1 MEQAATPSGTIAGV
15 MTRRYHGLLVAALD
29 PPLGRTVL
37 VAKID
42 DALAA
47 EGELVPISADRWQ
60 DPQAPLSP
68 PELSS
73 LRGFRLD
80 GSVPVWSFGVGSNRV
95 EKRIWMRNGSDT
107 TYVCYTHVAGREPVH
122 LLGKALVNY
131 RDFHTTTRSG
141 DWQMDIAQVSS
152 GVRVTAFDG
161 AVPFR
166 LLSADAT
173 VTSHQTWYRDYA
185 LRIEAY
191 RGLEALDDHLYAA
204 EIAAVI
210 EPGASATLIAT
221 TDQSPDLDGGRQ
233 LTERI
238 RRDRHLVEISA
249 APDDVTSRLVLAADQ
264 FIVRRAAEGGGRC
277 GRSLDRRGVP
287 LVR

>member
-1 MEQAATPSGTIAGV
+1 
-15 MTRRYHGLLVAALD
+15 
-29 PPLGRTVL
+29 
-37 VAKID
+37 
-42 DALAA
+42 
-47 EGELVPISADRWQ
+47 
-60 DPQAPLSP
+60 
-68 PELSS
+68 
-73 LRGFRLD
+73 
-80 GSVPVWSFGVGSNRV
+80 
-95 EKRIWMRNGSDT
+95 MRNGSDT

-131 RDFHTTTRSG
+131 RDFHATTRSG

-221 TDQSPDLDGGRQ
+221 TDQSPDLDRGRQ

-264 FIVRRAAEGGGRC
+264 FIVDRTGAGAARKVA
-277 GRSLDRRGVP
+277 RSSPATTGSVIGAATP
-287 LVR
+287 